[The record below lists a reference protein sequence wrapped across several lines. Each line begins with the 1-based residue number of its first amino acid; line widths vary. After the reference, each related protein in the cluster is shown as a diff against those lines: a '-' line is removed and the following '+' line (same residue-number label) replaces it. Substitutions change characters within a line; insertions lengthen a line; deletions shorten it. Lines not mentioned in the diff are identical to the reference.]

1 MLTHLITNKNTKSV
15 LAFIKALYKAMD
27 YRAEH
32 VDEEVEWVA
41 EITAIDLETMKS
53 QKKMV

>member
-1 MLTHLITNKNTKSV
+1 MITNKNTKSV